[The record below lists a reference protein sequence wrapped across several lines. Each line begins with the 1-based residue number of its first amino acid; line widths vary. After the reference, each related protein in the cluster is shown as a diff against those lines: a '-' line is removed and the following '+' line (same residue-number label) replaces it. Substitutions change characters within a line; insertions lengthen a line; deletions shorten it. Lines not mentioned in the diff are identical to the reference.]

1 MKEISI
7 TILFSMQLING
18 EELALKKIA
27 TAPEKSIYITQ
38 PLSENNRLFVL
49 NQRGLIYIIK
59 NGGILKK
66 PFLNINDRVHST
78 LNPKSR
84 SGMLG
89 MAFHPNYKKNGFFF
103 IHYINKNDKSIVSRF
118 SVTNNKDIAD
128 KNTEKIII
136 KIPQPDKINVGGHLA
151 FGPKDGFLYIAIGSP
166 NQNNEEKNNAQDLTN
181 LYGSIIRINVDQG
194 EPYSIPKDN
203 PFVNEYYKRP
213 EIFCF
218 GLKNPWRFSFD
229 SKNNDIIIGDINE
242 KAWQE
247 INWNSWDES
256 IGANFGW
263 NIMEGKHCYDEESFC
278 DTTNLKQPI
287 YEYPNNASYMRKFI
301 NMGHQETSGCAIT
314 GGYVYRGVK
323 HHSLQ
328 GVYIFGDYCNG
339 RIWAFKKNNN
349 IFNLYNLQ
357 KKLKDKSKSLP
368 ISIASFGEDNSG
380 ELYIVDYMGPIYKFI
395 SN

>member
-1 MKEISI
+1 
-7 TILFSMQLING
+7 MQLING

-38 PLSENNRLFVL
+38 PLLDNNRLFVL

-59 NGGILKK
+59 DRGILKK

-103 IHYINKNDKSIVSRF
+103 VHYINKNNKSIVSRF

-242 KAWQE
+242 KSWEE
-247 INWNSWDES
+247 INWNTWDES
-256 IGANFGW
+256 KGANFGW

-287 YEYPNNASYMRKFI
+287 YEYPNNVSYMRKFI

-323 HHSLQ
+323 HLSLQ
-328 GVYIFGDYCNG
+328 GAYIFGDYCNG

-357 KKLKDKSKSLP
+357 EELKDKSKSLP

>member
-1 MKEISI
+1 
-7 TILFSMQLING
+7 MQLING

-38 PLSENNRLFVL
+38 PLSDNNRLFVL

-59 NGGILKK
+59 NRVILKK

-103 IHYINKNDKSIVSRF
+103 VHYINKNNKSIVSRF

-151 FGPKDGFLYIAIGSP
+151 FGPEDGFLYIAIGSP
-166 NQNNEEKNNAQDLTN
+166 NQNNKEKNNAQDLTN

-229 SKNNDIIIGDINE
+229 RKNNDIIIGDINE
-242 KAWQE
+242 KSWEE
-247 INWNSWDES
+247 INWNSWAES
-256 IGANFGW
+256 KGANFGW
-263 NIMEGKHCYDEESFC
+263 DIMEGKHCYDEESFC

-287 YEYPNNASYMRKFI
+287 YEYPNNVSYMRKFI

-323 HHSLQ
+323 HLSLQ
-328 GVYIFGDYCNG
+328 GAYIFGDYCNG

-357 KKLKDKSKSLP
+357 EELKDKSKSLP

>member
-1 MKEISI
+1 
-7 TILFSMQLING
+7 MQLING

-38 PLSENNRLFVL
+38 PLLDNNRLFVL

-59 NGGILKK
+59 DRGILKK

-103 IHYINKNDKSIVSRF
+103 VHYINKNNKSIVSRF

-151 FGPKDGFLYIAIGSP
+151 FGPEDGFLYIAIGSP

-242 KAWQE
+242 KSWEE
-247 INWNSWDES
+247 INWNTWDES
-256 IGANFGW
+256 KGANFGW

-287 YEYPNNASYMRKFI
+287 YEYPNNVSYMRKFI
-301 NMGHQETSGCAIT
+301 NMGPQETSGCAIT

-323 HHSLQ
+323 HLSLQ
-328 GVYIFGDYCNG
+328 GAYIFGDYCNG

-357 KKLKDKSKSLP
+357 EELKDKSKSLP

>member
-1 MKEISI
+1 
-7 TILFSMQLING
+7 MQLING

-38 PLSENNRLFVL
+38 PLLDNNRLFVL

-59 NGGILKK
+59 DRGILKK

-103 IHYINKNDKSIVSRF
+103 VHYINKNNKSIVSRF

-242 KAWQE
+242 KSWEE
-247 INWNSWDES
+247 INWNTWDES
-256 IGANFGW
+256 KGANFGW

-287 YEYPNNASYMRKFI
+287 YEYPNNVSYMRKFI
-301 NMGHQETSGCAIT
+301 NMGPQETSGCAIT

-323 HHSLQ
+323 HLSLQ
-328 GVYIFGDYCNG
+328 GAYIFGDYCNG

-357 KKLKDKSKSLP
+357 EELKDKSKSLP

>member
-1 MKEISI
+1 
-7 TILFSMQLING
+7 MQLING

-38 PLSENNRLFVL
+38 PLLDNNRLFVL

-59 NGGILKK
+59 DRGILKK

-103 IHYINKNDKSIVSRF
+103 VHYINKNNKSIVSRF

-181 LYGSIIRINVDQG
+181 LYGSIIRINIDQG

-242 KAWQE
+242 KSWEE

-256 IGANFGW
+256 KGANFGW

-287 YEYPNNASYMRKFI
+287 YEYPNNVSYMRKFI

-323 HHSLQ
+323 HLSLQ
-328 GVYIFGDYCNG
+328 GAYIFGDYCNG
-339 RIWAFKKNNN
+339 RIWAFKKHNN

-357 KKLKDKSKSLP
+357 QELKDKSKSLP
-368 ISIASFGEDNSG
+368 ISIASFGEDSSG